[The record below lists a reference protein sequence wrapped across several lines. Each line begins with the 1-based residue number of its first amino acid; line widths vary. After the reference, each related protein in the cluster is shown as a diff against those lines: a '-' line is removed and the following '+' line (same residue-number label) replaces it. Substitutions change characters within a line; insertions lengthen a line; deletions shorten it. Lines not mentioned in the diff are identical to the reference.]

1 MYILPIR
8 GNAAPGRSDLSIV
21 YALSDPDLLLRAFSY
36 AFLHEFFPS
45 IAALKSSVVQFFIIL
60 GALMN
65 YTCIRFI
72 LLLGA
77 LLPSNYSFAELSVG
91 AKAGIITTGVIAAGV
106 LAQPPPYGLWSFFTS
121 SHSSVEAGATYGG
134 IEATEVEYSVVS
146 SVFSAE
152 AEALGTGAE
161 VAGASEAGS
170 VTTTTAT
177 GATAATV
184 GLMVIAVVVVVV
196 IVAVATIS
204 LWLPPILKQSGVA
217 NSTLYEVDAYI
228 DFQGA
233 VGSSCSRAHLVMYPY
248 SRKDLG
254 APWRVVGG
262 DRGRACI
269 PERYGARIDIPSRGT
284 LVQLRGSTKDA
295 HKNIKKIGL
304 EAPTAQRKG
313 LHLIWSNA

>member
-1 MYILPIR
+1 
-8 GNAAPGRSDLSIV
+8 V
-21 YALSDPDLLLRAFSY
+21 YTLSDPDLLLRAFSY

-106 LAQPPPYGLWSFFTS
+106 LAQPPPYGLWSLFTS
-121 SHSSVEAGATYGG
+121 SPSSVVAVESEVVSVDIFGAGGTNLFAASGG
-134 IEATEVEYSVVS
+134 ASEVEYSVVS

-170 VTTTTAT
+170 VATTTAT

-269 PERYGARIDIPSRGT
+269 PERYGARIHIPARGA
-284 LVQLRGSTKDA
+284 LVAFKGSTKDA

-304 EAPTAQRKG
+304 GTAPGKRQRKG
-313 LHLIWSNA
+313 LHFIWSDA